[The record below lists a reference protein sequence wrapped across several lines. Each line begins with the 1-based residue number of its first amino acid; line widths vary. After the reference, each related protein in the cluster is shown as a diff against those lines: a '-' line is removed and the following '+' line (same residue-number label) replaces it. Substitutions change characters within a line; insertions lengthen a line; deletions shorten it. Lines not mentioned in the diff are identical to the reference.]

1 MFKTVKINSI
11 YIYLSK
17 LFILIIHDSS
27 FNLNIKTSIEEV
39 SPQSN
44 SFVII
49 INSMADRTYRI
60 GHERE
65 KVCFDWNIGIGFE
78 TSRGGCFLA

>member
-1 MFKTVKINSI
+1 MREAKA
-11 YIYLSK
+11 
-17 LFILIIHDSS
+17 
-27 FNLNIKTSIEEV
+27 
-39 SPQSN
+39 QSN
-44 SFVII
+44 SPVII